1 MTAMRIDKLLWF
13 LRLAPSR
20 THAHD
25 WAMESHIRLN
35 NRRVERPSV
44 AIKPGDVLVLPTPRG
59 VLVIEILVLPIRRG
73 PPPEAQG
80 CYRVLDETRL
90 SPLAAAPSFTAN

>member
-1 MTAMRIDKLLWF
+1 MAMRIDKLLWF
-13 LRLAPSR
+13 LRLAPTR

-25 WAMESHIRLN
+25 WVLEHHIRLN

-44 AIKPGDVLVLPTPRG
+44 AVKPGDVLVLPTPHG
-59 VLVIEILVLPIRRG
+59 VLVIEIVVLPNRRG
-73 PPPEAQG
+73 PAPEAQG

-90 SPLAAAPSFTAN
+90 SPLAAARSVTAT